1 MARRRGTLDE
11 PILDAATELFLQD
24 GYAGTHMARV
34 AEAADVSLAT
44 LYRYFESKEGLL
56 DRAFRRESAKI
67 ENRWRDEA
75 WVDPCDP
82 DALLQYSIVIR
93 GHTLDWAEGDRA
105 LGLLLT
111 MAETPGL
118 LYRFLLDQ
126 VEVYEHWIGHSLA
139 THIEDDRFVTA
150 HAVMSATGL
159 FSIMIRWAR
168 GRFKEGKPDLPR
180 QVPESVPDAER
191 TVHVPRSC
199 DFTAEE
205 LADWYTEM
213 RLRQYGFPEA
223 TIDNIM
229 ADGRARDWRM
239 LSEAPV

>member
-44 LYRYFESKEGLL
+44 LYRYFESKEELL
-56 DRAFRRESAKI
+56 DRAFRREAAKI
-67 ENRWRDEA
+67 ESRWSDEG
-75 WVDPCDP
+75 WVDPTDP
-82 DALLQYSIVIR
+82 DALLRYSIVIR
-93 GHTLDWAEGDRA
+93 GHMLDWAMGERA

-118 LYRFLLDQ
+118 LYRFLLDK
-126 VEVYEHWIGHSLA
+126 VEVYEFWIGHSLA

-159 FSIMIRWAR
+159 FSLMIRWAR
-168 GRFKEGKPDLPR
+168 GQLKAGQPDLPR
-180 QVPESVPDAER
+180 HVHESMPDAER
-191 TVHVPRSC
+191 TVHIPRSC

-205 LADWYTEM
+205 LADWYTEL

-223 TIDNIM
+223 TIQDIM
-229 ADGRARDWRM
+229 AEGRARDWAV
-239 LSEAPV
+239 LSKAPV